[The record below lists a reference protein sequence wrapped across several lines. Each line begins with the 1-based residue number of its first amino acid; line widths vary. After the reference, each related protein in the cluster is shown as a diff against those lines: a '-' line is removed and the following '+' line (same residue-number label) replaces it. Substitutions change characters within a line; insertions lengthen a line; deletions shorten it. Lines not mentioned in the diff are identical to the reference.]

1 MSNDVLFLA
10 NSMAFLDE
18 VYANFRRDPST
29 VDPSWRRFFET
40 GEAPPTPSPTNG
52 AAARPTNGSNGA
64 TAAYATAFVGPDT
77 LLFLAKVWRLVHY
90 YRARGHLEADLDPL
104 GIAKNVPHAELDPAT
119 YGFTA
124 TDLDREV
131 PAGVFD
137 DGGGQTT
144 GAMTL
149 REVIRRCRAT
159 YCRRVGVEF
168 MHISSPVR
176 KKWLTDRMEATQNEA
191 TLDNATLMTMLEKV
205 ARAELFERFV
215 HAKYVGTKR
224 FSLEGSE
231 TLVPLLDLMLEHA
244 ARQGT
249 EEVVL
254 GMAHRGRLNV
264 LTNILGKKPSDIFAE
279 FEDIDPGSTLGSG
292 DVKYH
297 LGYSTD
303 YVSRG
308 GKKMHLSLAFNP
320 SHLEAIDPVVVGRV
334 RGKQRRKKDV
344 THSKVLGI
352 LVHGDAA
359 FAGQG
364 LVAETL
370 NLSEIHGYRTGG
382 TLHVVVNNQIGFT
395 ATPAEA
401 RSTPYA
407 TDIAKML
414 QCPIFHVNGDYPEAV
429 AHVVDMAM
437 DYRQAFQCDV
447 VIDMFCYRKYGHNEA
462 DEPSFTQPLM
472 YKVIEHKDSVFKA
485 YSQRLIDKGVTTQPF
500 VDELVAAVN
509 HDHESELKLAKATAK
524 RPTVGAG
531 QGVWQGYHGGP
542 DAAVPDV
549 DTGVARDQLEWI
561 GLRATTIPDGFH
573 AHPKIERLFRTRQQ
587 MVKGQTPMD
596 WGCGEMLAIGS
607 LVLEGNM
614 VRLSGQDT
622 GRGTFSSRH
631 AIVVDVENGD
641 EYLPLAHLT
650 PDQAD
655 CRIYDSALSEA
666 AVLGFEYG
674 YSLDYPDALIAW
686 EAQFGDFANGAQVV
700 IDQFISSSED
710 KWKRIS
716 GLVMLLPHGFE
727 GQGPE
732 HSSAR
737 LERYLQLCAE
747 DNIQVVY
754 PSTPAQYFHVLRR
767 QVHRKWRKPLIV
779 MTPKSLLRL
788 PAATSSA
795 SELSTGRFQRVLPDV
810 DGPAPAGV
818 ERVFL
823 CTGKVVYDLIDDRKK
838 RGDQKSAIVRIEQLY
853 PFHDEELARI
863 LAPYTGL
870 KEIVWVQEEPI
881 NMGAYSFIEP
891 RLRRLTAGKTF
902 RVVARAESA
911 SPATGSYKAHNLEQR
926 AILDEAFR

>member
-1 MSNDVLFLA
+1 MSDDVLFLA
-10 NSMAFLDE
+10 GNLAFVDE
-18 VYANFRRDPST
+18 VYVAYRRDPAS
-29 VDPSWRRFFET
+29 VDASWRRFFESS
-40 GEAPPTPSPTNG
+40 ALLPSATAPTNG
-52 AAARPTNGSNGA
+52 ANGAAA
-64 TAAYATAFVGPDT
+64 TAAYAQPFLAPQDA
-77 LLFLAKVWRLVHY
+77 LFLAKVWALVNAF
-90 YRARGHLEADLDPL
+90 RARGHLDADLDPL
-104 GIAKNVPHAELDPAT
+104 GIVKNVPHTELDPAT
-119 YGFTA
+119 YGFTSA
-124 TDLDREV
+124 EMDREV
-131 PAGVFD
+131 PSGIANGAG
-137 DGGGQTT
+137 
-144 GAMTL
+144 ALPL

-159 YCRRVGVEF
+159 YCRKIGVEF

-176 KKWLTDRMEATQNEA
+176 KKWLTDRMESSLNEA
-191 TLDNATLMTMLEKV
+191 PLDNVTLMSMLEKV
-205 ARAELFERFV
+205 ARAEILERFV

-224 FSLEGSE
+224 FSLEGGE
-231 TLVPLLDLMLEHA
+231 TLIPLLDLAFEHA
-244 ARQGT
+244 ARLGT
-249 EEVVL
+249 EEIVL

-264 LTNILGKKPSDIFAE
+264 LTHIVGKQPREIFAE
-279 FEDIDPGSTLGSG
+279 FEDIDPASTLGSG

-297 LGYSTD
+297 LGYSSD
-303 YVSRG
+303 FVARSGRN
-308 GKKMHLSLAFNP
+308 MHVSLAFNP

-334 RGKQRRKKDV
+334 RAKQRRKKDI
-344 THSKVLGI
+344 THSKVFGV

-382 TLHVVVNNQIGFT
+382 TLHVIVNNQIGFT

-429 AHVVDMAM
+429 AHVVQLAM
-437 DYRQAFQCDV
+437 DYRHAYQCDV

-472 YKVIEHKDSVFKA
+472 YKVIEHKDSVLKL
-485 YSQRLIDKGVTTQPF
+485 YSQRLIERRVTTQPF

-509 HDHESELKLAKATAK
+509 HELENELKLAKATAK
-524 RPTVGAG
+524 RPTVVAG
-531 QGVWQGYHGGP
+531 QGVWQGYLGGA
-542 DAAVPDV
+542 DIAVPDV
-549 DTGVARDQLEWI
+549 ETGVKKDQIEWI
-561 GLRATTIPDGFH
+561 GVRATSFPEGFH
-573 AHPKIERLFRTRQQ
+573 PHPKIERLFKTRQQ
-587 MVKGQTPMD
+587 MVKGEVPMD
-596 WGCGEMLAIGS
+596 WGCAEMLAIGS
-607 LVLEGNM
+607 LVLDGNM
-614 VRLSGQDT
+614 VRFSGQDT
-622 GRGTFSSRH
+622 CRGTFSSRH
-631 AIVVDVENGD
+631 AVVVDVENGD
-641 EYLPLAHLT
+641 EYMPLAHLT

-686 EAQFGDFANGAQVV
+686 EAQFGDFANGAQVM
-700 IDQFISSSED
+700 IDQFISSAED

-747 DNIQVVY
+747 DNMQVAY
-754 PSTPAQYFHVLRR
+754 PTTPAQYFHLLRR

-779 MTPKSLLRL
+779 MSPKSLLRL
-788 PAATSSA
+788 PAATSRA
-795 SELSTGRFQRVLPDV
+795 EELTRGRFQRVLEDA
-810 DGPAPAGV
+810 DGPPADRV

-823 CTGKVVYDLIDDRKK
+823 CTGKIAYDILDERRK
-838 RGDQKSAIVRIEQLY
+838 RGDRKTAVLRLEQLY
-853 PFHDEELARI
+853 PFREDDVARALGI
-863 LAPYTGL
+863 YTAA
-870 KEIVWVQEEPI
+870 KEVVWVQEEPL
-881 NMGAYSFIEP
+881 NMGAAFFVEP
-891 RLRRLTAGKTF
+891 RLRKLVAGKNF
-902 RVVARAESA
+902 RVVARVESA

-926 AILDEAFR
+926 SLLDEAFR